1 MVISALLL
9 QPRLLLV
16 VSRFRFGW
24 LQCSLLISKV
34 LRVPIIPYCVRIE
47 GRIEGVNGWVGGW
60 VGGGTGARLTT
71 ALFLLGVKKYASLMY
86 PSR

>member
-1 MVISALLL
+1 M
-9 QPRLLLV
+9 
-16 VSRFRFGW
+16 
-24 LQCSLLISKV
+24 
-34 LRVPIIPYCVRIE
+34 PIIPYCVRIE